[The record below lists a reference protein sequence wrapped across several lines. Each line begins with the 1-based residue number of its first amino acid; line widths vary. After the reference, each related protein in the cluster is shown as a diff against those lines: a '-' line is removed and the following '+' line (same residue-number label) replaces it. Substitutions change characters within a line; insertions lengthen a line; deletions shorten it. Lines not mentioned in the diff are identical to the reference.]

1 MFKKEQKKTV
11 KEEVIDLEDLV
22 LHPTS
27 QENNCDD
34 VDIRKELP
42 NGAEDAK
49 TFEKKSHTQKD
60 FFCELCHL
68 QFDKK
73 AVFDIHFSIVHKIDT
88 IIKSELKENKIPRLS
103 DPLVIIEKNQCSNLG
118 NHNSSVQEKKKSFK
132 CSI

>member
-1 MFKKEQKKTV
+1 M
-11 KEEVIDLEDLV
+11 
-22 LHPTS
+22 HPTS

-49 TFEKKSHTQKD
+49 TFENKSHTQKD

-68 QFDKK
+68 QFDRK
-73 AVFDIHFSIVHKIDT
+73 AVFDIHLSIVHKIDI

-103 DPLVIIEKNQCSNLG
+103 EILWSILRKTNAQIWAIII
-118 NHNSSVQEKKKSFK
+118 QEKKKSFK